1 LAFHRAICLSS
12 PHEYSSFSAFH
23 PTAATSSEWTFP
35 QRFTSRRIAPVVRL
49 GRKTG
54 RASRPWSRKP
64 SPAQTS
70 RVRSLS
76 DAADD
81 TRATS

>member
-49 GRKTG
+49 GRETG